1 MSKVKT
7 SNNSNKA
14 ETKSKDKPNVSWI
27 KLYTYATALDWLGLL
42 FGAICAIGSGAALPL
57 LSLILGNVINILGT
71 FTAGTATPDQL
82 MEQIGKSALYFVYLA
97 IGVFATTYIFMAI
110 YKSIGERLTYIIRH
124 RYLVGVL
131 KQEMAWSDAYG
142 AGQVAT
148 CITSNTDLVQ
158 DGISEKVALIIHDLA
173 TFISGF
179 VIAFV
184 KNWKL
189 TLVTMCIVP
198 IIVIVIFFLNKYMVK
213 YSTSSLDEYANAGT
227 LAEESISSIRT
238 LIAFNQKNKI
248 LKRYQE
254 IIKKAEASGLKKSIS
269 LGIALGCIFCTIYLG
284 YALAFWFGGKLILWG
299 ESDGGSIVSVFSAIL
314 VGTFSLSNV
323 APNFQ
328 SILLARGAAFKLF
341 EAIDRVPV
349 IDSSSDAG
357 LKPSIVT

>member
-14 ETKSKDKPNVSWI
+14 ESRSKDKPNVSWV

-42 FGAICAIGSGAALPL
+42 FGAICAIASGVALPL
-57 LSLILGNVINILGT
+57 IAIILNDIINSLT
-71 FTAGTATPDQL
+71 AFTVGVATPDQL

-97 IGVFATTYIFMAI
+97 VGVFPTTYIFMAI

-158 DGISEKVALIIHDLA
+158 EGISEKVALIIHDLA

-179 VIAFV
+179 VIAFI

-198 IIVIVIFFLNKYMVK
+198 IIAIFIFLLNKYFTR
-213 YSTSSLDEYANAGT
+213 YSTSSLDEYANANT

-269 LGIALGCIFCTIYLG
+269 LGITLSCIFCIVYLG
-284 YALAFWFGGKLILWG
+284 YALAFWFG
-299 ESDGGSIVSVFSAIL
+299 
-314 VGTFSLSNV
+314 
-323 APNFQ
+323 
-328 SILLARGAAFKLF
+328 
-341 EAIDRVPV
+341 
-349 IDSSSDAG
+349 
-357 LKPSIVT
+357 